1 MAVPPKNLFKER
13 EVFMSFIKKTRT
25 RTTRMLFLFVMISVA
40 FGWSSGSAWATDW
53 SDGFPLAKHAFLA
66 QCRAYMVPVDVPSV
80 GAAEVYGELCV
91 PRGST
96 PETVQLLVHG
106 TSYNHNYWDWPYR
119 PDKYSHVLVA
129 LKNGYATFN
138 IDRLGTGLSS
148 KPNSSLVTVDAVVES
163 MHQIVSK
170 LRNGEIGRQSFSKV
184 VYFGS
189 SLSTALGW
197 LLGSSHPEDIDFFVM
212 TGLIHFTTQHFFN
225 WVLQFHLDPACQDP
239 KFKNWDID
247 CGYITT
253 HPGTKG
259 LFYLYEPNIDPINIL
274 LDEALKDIA
283 SPVLTLGTAVY
294 VGVDAIHGTTVPV
307 EPEGAPSR
315 DIKVPT
321 LVLFG
326 EFDETGC
333 GSDGFVCTD
342 ENIYNFE
349 APFYS
354 PEAQLEVHVIKNTGH
369 ALTIHF
375 SAPETANLTHD
386 WLARKLAPH

>member
-1 MAVPPKNLFKER
+1 VQRKNFSKKEAFMFFFKKFQNRILGILWVFTLVLAGVIWSASSAYAMEGIDGLPLPKH
-13 EVFMSFIKKTRT
+13 
-25 RTTRMLFLFVMISVA
+25 LFLA
-40 FGWSSGSAWATDW
+40 DCQT
-53 SDGFPLAKHAFLA
+53 H
-66 QCRAYMVPVDVPSV
+66 MVPVNVPSV

-91 PRGST
+91 PRDST
-96 PETVQLLVHG
+96 PKTVQLLVHG
-106 TSYNHNYWDWPYR
+106 TSYNHNYWDWPYQ
-119 PDKYSHVLVA
+119 PDKYSHVLEA
-129 LKNGYATFN
+129 LKRGYATFN

-148 KPNSSLVTVDAVVES
+148 KPDSSLVTVDAVVES
-163 MHQIVSK
+163 LHQIVTK
-170 LRNGEIGRQSFSKV
+170 LRAGEIGGKSFSKV

-197 LLGSSHPEDIDFFVM
+197 LLGSSHPGDIDLFVL

-225 WVLQFHLDPACQDP
+225 WVLQFHLDPACEEP
-239 KFKNWDID
+239 KFKGWHID

-294 VGVDAIHGTTVPV
+294 VGVDAAHGITVPV
-307 EPEGAPSR
+307 DPETAPSR
-315 DIKVPT
+315 NIKVP
-321 LVLFG
+321 VLEVFG

-333 GSDGFVCTD
+333 GSDGFVCND

-349 APFYS
+349 APYYS
-354 PEAQLEVHVIKNTGH
+354 PEAQLEVHVVKNTGH

-375 SAPETANLTHD
+375 SALETANFIHD
-386 WLARKLAPH
+386 WLAEKLGSN